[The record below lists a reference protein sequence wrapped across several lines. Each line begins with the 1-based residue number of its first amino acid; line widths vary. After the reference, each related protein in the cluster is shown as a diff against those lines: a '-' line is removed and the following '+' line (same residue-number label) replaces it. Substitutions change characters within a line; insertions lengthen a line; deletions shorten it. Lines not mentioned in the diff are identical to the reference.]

1 MTGGADDPYDL
12 ARFVAAQASIYAQAV
27 AELAAG
33 RKRSHW
39 MWFVF
44 PQLEGLGA
52 SAMAQRYA
60 IRSLAEAHAYL
71 DHPLLGARLRECV
84 ELVSKVEGHSAHEIF
99 GYPDDL
105 KFHSSMTLFAAA
117 APQEPLFT
125 EALRKYFYGRRD
137 PLSLA
142 KLSGSRED
150 PINR

>member
-1 MTGGADDPYDL
+1 MTGGSDDPYDL
-12 ARFVAAQASIYAQAV
+12 ARFITAQAPIYAPAV

-44 PQLEGLGA
+44 PQFEGLGA

-71 DHPLLGARLRECV
+71 AHPLLGARLKECV
-84 ELVSKVEGHSAHEIF
+84 GLVNKVEGRSAHEIF
-99 GYPDDL
+99 GSPDDL

-125 EALRKYFYGRRD
+125 EALRKYFYGRGD

>member
-1 MTGGADDPYDL
+1 MTENDPCDL
-12 ARFVAAQASIYAQAV
+12 ERFIAAQQPIYAQAT

-52 SAMAQRYA
+52 SATAQRYA
-60 IRSLAEAHAYL
+60 IRSLDEARAYL

-84 ELVSKVEGHSAHEIF
+84 ALVNKVQGRSAHDIF
-99 GYPDDL
+99 GHPDDL

-117 APQEPLFT
+117 APQEPLFA
-125 EALRKYFYGRRD
+125 EALRKFFADRRD
-137 PLSLA
+137 PLTLDSLSPRA
-142 KLSGSRED
+142 GRGQG
-150 PINR
+150 

>member
-1 MTGGADDPYDL
+1 MTDASGDAYDL
-12 ARFVAAQASIYAQAV
+12 ARFVAAQEPIYAQAT

-60 IRSLAEAHAYL
+60 LGSLAEARGYL
-71 DHPLLGARLRECV
+71 AHPVLGARLRDCV
-84 ELVSKVEGHSAHEIF
+84 GLVNGVEGRSAHEIF
-99 GYPDDL
+99 GHPDDL

-117 APQEPLFT
+117 APQEPLFA
-125 EALRKYFYGRRD
+125 EALRKYFAGRRD
-137 PLSLA
+137 PLTLA
-142 KLSGSRED
+142 KL
-150 PINR
+150 

>member
-1 MTGGADDPYDL
+1 MTRGADDPYDL
-12 ARFVAAQASIYAQAV
+12 ARFVAAQAPIYAQAV

-71 DHPLLGARLRECV
+71 HHPLLGARLKECV
-84 ELVSKVEGHSAHEIF
+84 RLVNKIEGPSVHEIF
-99 GYPDDL
+99 GSPDDL

-150 PINR
+150 PISR

>member
-1 MTGGADDPYDL
+1 MTGASGDPYDL
-12 ARFVAAQASIYAQAV
+12 DRFVAVQKPIYAQAT
-27 AELAAG
+27 AELASG

-71 DHPLLGARLRECV
+71 DHSLLGARLKECV
-84 ELVSKVEGHSAHEIF
+84 GLVNKAEGRSAHEIF
-99 GYPDDL
+99 GHPDEL

-117 APQEPLFT
+117 APEEPLFA
-125 EALRKYFYGRRD
+125 EALRKYFAGRGDR
-137 PLSLA
+137 LTLA
-142 KLSGSRED
+142 KLSGSVGN
-150 PINR
+150 PCG